1 MRLVGYIRVS
11 TGRQLDGYGLD
22 VQEKHVRRWCR
33 EVGHRLGRTI
43 YRDEG
48 RSGTLESAERPGL
61 ADALTE
67 IEDGTADGIIAPNLD
82 RFARTLVVQEA
93 ILAQIWKHGGRAFT
107 ADSGEVHPD
116 DPDDPMRTAMR
127 QMMGV
132 FAQLERSMIAAR
144 LRHGRR
150 EKAEQGGYAYGAPPY
165 GWRAHQKEPA
175 EAEAEQAG
183 RARARQ
189 LRDEDELSFR
199 EIAAVL
205 EAEGIRPKRGDR
217 WHPETVRRMLAN
229 PTDKPPI
236 LYPRQRTS

>member
-1 MRLVGYIRVS
+1 M
-11 TGRQLDGYGLD
+11 
-22 VQEKHVRRWCR
+22 
-33 EVGHRLGRTI
+33 
-43 YRDEG
+43 
-48 RSGTLESAERPGL
+48 ESAERPGL

-150 EKAEQGGYAYGAPPY
+150 EKAESGRWTPG
-165 GWRAHQKEPA
+165 RASSRSAWAARMPCA
-175 EAEAEQAG
+175 EAWGPVPRER
-183 RARARQ
+183 RAFTLIIVGVALQ
-189 LRDEDELSFR
+189 LRGLPENNVGVGGFGSVLLREL
-199 EIAAVL
+199 
-205 EAEGIRPKRGDR
+205 GQP
-217 WHPETVRRMLAN
+217 
-229 PTDKPPI
+229 PTLGCPA
-236 LYPRQRTS
+236 QGQ